1 MSLDPSVNSSIDSLR
16 DELSRKIDSQNRQIA
31 ITRRMVLIVLITSV
45 GLVALAVLNTFFVLT
60 KTPPSQ
66 TRKARSTVPRNR
78 EVHFLFS
85 LISLTFV
92 VFGLMLLA
100 MPSF

>member
-1 MSLDPSVNSSIDSLR
+1 MSLDPSENSAIHSLR
-16 DELSRKIDSQNRQIA
+16 EELSRKLDSQNRQIA
-31 ITRRMVLIVLITSV
+31 ITRRILLIVLVTSV
-45 GLVALAVLNTFFVLT
+45 GLVALAVLNTFFVLSN
-60 KTPPSQ
+60 TPPSQ

-100 MPSF
+100 MPGF